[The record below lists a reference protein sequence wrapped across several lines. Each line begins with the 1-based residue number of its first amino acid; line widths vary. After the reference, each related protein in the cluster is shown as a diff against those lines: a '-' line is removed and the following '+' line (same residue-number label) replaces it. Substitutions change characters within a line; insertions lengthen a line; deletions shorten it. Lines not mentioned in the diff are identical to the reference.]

1 MSLPENDSGEIVPSA
16 ADVAT
21 NLLFYGDMGEL
32 PEDTRRVLVRL
43 LSGPSLD
50 GRRHTKLWPTL
61 LRDENIIRRRLG
73 DLFLDLVIDQNMQ
86 VAFTRQAD
94 TEDID
99 APQLLRR
106 YTLTF
111 IDSVLLLFLRRQLAQ
126 AEARG
131 ERAVVSMDETVEN
144 LAMYERAEN
153 TDKAGFEKKIHASIE
168 KIKERGLLH
177 KIRASGE
184 RYEVSPTLKLLF
196 SAEEVSGLAELY
208 SRMAHGKSSGDEN
221 LHADKGD
228 EA

>member
-1 MSLPENDSGEIVPSA
+1 MSLPENDFEEIVPP

-21 NLLFYGDMGEL
+21 NLLFNGDMGEL

-43 LSGPSLD
+43 LTGPSLD
-50 GRRHTKLWPTL
+50 GRRHTKLWLTL

-94 TEDID
+94 TGDIEV
-99 APQLLRR
+99 PQLLRR
-106 YTLTF
+106 YPLTF
-111 IDSVLLLFLRRQLAQ
+111 IDSVMLLFLRRQLAQ

-131 ERAVVSMDETVEN
+131 ERAVVSRDEIVEN
-144 LAMYERAEN
+144 LAMYDRAEN
-153 TDKAGFEKKIHASIE
+153 TDKVGFEKKIYASIE
-168 KIKERGLLH
+168 KIKGRGILH
-177 KIRASGE
+177 KIHASSE

-196 SAEEVSGLAELY
+196 SAEEISGLAELY
-208 SRMAHGKSSGDEN
+208 NGMAHGASSGTER

-228 EA
+228 EG